1 MPRRLTLRLAIAAL
15 LSLALV
21 ACSTVGDLL
30 SNRVT
35 VSPEQLQSQLDRRFP
50 RDYRKLGGM
59 VSVRVM
65 HPRLRLQ
72 PERHRLQL
80 DFDAG
85 VAAFGSDPST
95 PRGHFTISSGL
106 RFDPAAMA
114 LMLDAPM
121 VEHADIPAL
130 AGMGQGA
137 VESLLNQWLQDEA
150 RNDPVYRFS
159 ASDQNKL
166 RGRSI
171 ANIDVTASGLQVK
184 LGDSR

>member
-1 MPRRLTLRLAIAAL
+1 MHRRLTFRLAFAAL
-15 LSLALV
+15 LTLALV
-21 ACSTVGDLL
+21 ACTTVGDLL

-59 VSVRVM
+59 LSVRVM

-72 PERHRLQL
+72 PERHRLLL

-85 VAAFGSDPST
+85 IAAFGSNPST
-95 PRGHFTISSGL
+95 PRGHFTVSSGL

-114 LMLDAPM
+114 LMLDAPA
-121 VEHADIPAL
+121 VERADIPAL

-137 VESLLNQWLQDEA
+137 IQSLLDQWLLDEA
-150 RNDPVYRFS
+150 RNEPVYRFS
-159 ASDQNKL
+159 ASDQDKL

-171 ANIDVTASGLQVK
+171 RSIDVAASGLQVQ
-184 LGDSR
+184 LGNGQ

>member
-1 MPRRLTLRLAIAAL
+1 MHRRPAYRLAIAAL

-21 ACSTVGDLL
+21 ACTSVGDLL

-65 HPRLRLQ
+65 HPRLHLQ
-72 PERHRLQL
+72 PERHRLLL

-85 VAAFGSDPST
+85 VAAFGSDPAT
-95 PRGHFTISSGL
+95 PRGHFTVSSGL

-114 LMLDAPM
+114 LMLDAPA
-121 VEHADIPAL
+121 VERADVPAL
-130 AGMGQGA
+130 AGFGQGA
-137 VESLLNQWLQDEA
+137 IESLLNQWLLDEA
-150 RNDPVYRFS
+150 RNEPVYRFS
-159 ASDQNKL
+159 TTDQDKL

-171 ANIDVTASGLQVK
+171 RGIAVTASGLQVQ
-184 LGDSR
+184 LGNGQ